1 MTLEI
6 SFEFFPPKNEK
17 MEAALWRSVARLAP
31 LAPEYVSVTY
41 GAGGSTR
48 EKTHATVREIQ
59 TKTGIP
65 AAAHL
70 TCVSH
75 SRDEV
80 DALARS
86 YWDHG
91 IKKIVA
97 LRGDMP
103 DGRPYRPHP
112 NGYAYALD
120 MVSGLKQIADFDIS
134 VACYPERHP
143 ESPGDD
149 FEIDY
154 LKRKI
159 DAGANRAL
167 TQFFFDNDIFL
178 RFRDHCAAA
187 GINAPLVAGILP
199 VTNFDQLLKFAG
211 LCGASVPERLH
222 RRFKGLDQDS
232 ETRRMVAFHEAITQ
246 IEALIAE
253 GVSAFHFY
261 TLNRAELTY
270 AICHALGLR
279 PNENRPAAVA

>member
-1 MTLEI
+1 MSIEI

-17 MEAALWRSVARLAP
+17 TAATLWRSVARLAP

-59 TKTGIP
+59 TRTGLP
-65 AAAHL
+65 TAAHL

-75 SRDEV
+75 TRDEV

-86 YWDHG
+86 YWDNG

-112 NGYAYALD
+112 DGYAYALD
-120 MVSGLKQIADFDIS
+120 MVCGLKRIADFDIS

-143 ESPGDD
+143 ESPGNHFDI
-149 FEIDY
+149 EY
-154 LKRKI
+154 LKRKT
-159 DAGANRAL
+159 DAGASRAL
-167 TQFFFDNDIFL
+167 SQFFFDNDVFL
-178 RFRDHCAAA
+178 RFRDRCAAA
-187 GINAPLVAGILP
+187 GIKVPLVAGILP
-199 VTNFDQLLKFAG
+199 VTNFGQLLKFAG
-211 LCGASVPERLH
+211 LCGASVPDRLH
-222 RRFKGLDQDS
+222 RRFNGLDRDA
-232 ETRRMVAFHEAITQ
+232 ETRHMVAFHEAITQ
-246 IEALIAE
+246 VEALIGE
-253 GVSAFHFY
+253 GVTDFHFY

-270 AICHALGLR
+270 AICHALGVR
-279 PNENRPAAVA
+279 PRAPKPAAVA